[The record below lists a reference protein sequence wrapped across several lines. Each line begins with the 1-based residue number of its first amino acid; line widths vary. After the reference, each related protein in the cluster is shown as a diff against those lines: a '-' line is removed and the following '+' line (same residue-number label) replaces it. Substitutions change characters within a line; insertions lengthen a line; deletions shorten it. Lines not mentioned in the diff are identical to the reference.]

1 MEKNDRNGLSTQFA
15 ELKTLAELAK
25 EEALRSYIACMMR
38 LLNGLSQIE
47 ASSFHR
53 YENIILSEPM
63 RVFCIY
69 FIEEVKE
76 ALNEMK
82 SALEKEMLIR
92 DIEENICALNDI
104 YEKVINGTANS
115 DKQMFMAMPM
125 NSSTYGIS
133 PKLYAVYE
141 ELVNRLVRLYDEGK
155 QEEYAFLLDPTL
167 KNVLYA
173 ETLFKKREESGKVV
187 IIHMPVRML
196 EKTNQIPLYLMHE
209 VFHVLTKKE
218 RKRKDRAKRLLLV
231 VLMQVR
237 YCLFDGVSFIEN
249 KVLDKIWKTELIDGW
264 MEQVFEEY
272 KIINAH
278 EESDRIFYSKNIKKY
293 VIELV
298 NDMLREIEKNLP
310 KAVGE
315 FIYNQYRSY
324 GEDNF
329 NKYDELTKRMI
340 EQLEIVMHNIWKMD
354 YYGLISV
361 WTDELMFLFRE
372 SYADM
377 ACILTSGY
385 DLNQYKEA
393 FKESV
398 RSRVDD
404 SDLAQDDYYR
414 IRQNLMK
421 TVFSEKRE
429 EETSNVA
436 EKNEEVL
443 SDLCKNYVKTSVTDG
458 QKKDSYGIII
468 KPEVFNEIKGYLNGC
483 RHRLEE
489 TMSTK
494 QNEVIEFRNMVNK
507 FRNMDSN
514 LVLDILIG
522 DF

>member
-1 MEKNDRNGLSTQFA
+1 M
-15 ELKTLAELAK
+15 
-25 EEALRSYIACMMR
+25 
-38 LLNGLSQIE
+38 
-47 ASSFHR
+47 
-53 YENIILSEPM
+53 
-63 RVFCIY
+63 VF
-69 FIEEVKE
+69 F
-76 ALNEMK
+76 
-82 SALEKEMLIR
+82 
-92 DIEENICALNDI
+92 
-104 YEKVINGTANS
+104 
-115 DKQMFMAMPM
+115 
-125 NSSTYGIS
+125 

-315 FIYNQYRSY
+315 F
-324 GEDNF
+324 
-329 NKYDELTKRMI
+329 
-340 EQLEIVMHNIWKMD
+340 
-354 YYGLISV
+354 
-361 WTDELMFLFRE
+361 
-372 SYADM
+372 
-377 ACILTSGY
+377 
-385 DLNQYKEA
+385 
-393 FKESV
+393 
-398 RSRVDD
+398 
-404 SDLAQDDYYR
+404 
-414 IRQNLMK
+414 
-421 TVFSEKRE
+421 
-429 EETSNVA
+429 
-436 EKNEEVL
+436 
-443 SDLCKNYVKTSVTDG
+443 
-458 QKKDSYGIII
+458 
-468 KPEVFNEIKGYLNGC
+468 YL
-483 RHRLEE
+483 
-489 TMSTK
+489 
-494 QNEVIEFRNMVNK
+494 
-507 FRNMDSN
+507 
-514 LVLDILIG
+514 
-522 DF
+522 